1 MGDNEIV
8 LKRRT
13 VSFLLPGGAAVPT
26 GGYKV
31 VYEYANGLAERGWR
45 VRIVHPC
52 MLTHEEI
59 ETTRAAFILR
69 ARRWLGYQR
78 RRITGCYRPDRWFK
92 VSPEVEL
99 LCTRT
104 PDAHYM
110 PPSDIWVATWWYTAK
125 WVATYP
131 GVRAYLIQ
139 SLETWGGP
147 EADVIATWRLPLRK
161 VVISRWLQDFARS
174 LGEPAHYIPNG
185 LNFEDYGLDTAP
197 ERRDPHTVAMLY
209 HTSALKGSSDAF
221 KALQKAK
228 TKVPRLKVLVF
239 GVPPRP
245 VGLPSWMEYHQ
256 NPPQRTLRE
265 IYNRAAIFVSPSWT
279 EGWPL
284 PPAEALQC
292 GAALVA
298 TDIGGHREYALPGKT
313 ALLSPPKN
321 PDALAENVL
330 RLLESRDLRLRLARQ
345 GHSHIQQFTWDRA
358 VTSFESV
365 LQDALAQARNEPVP
379 LRHRREGS
387 TSVRVAG
394 FAEDSRAA
402 VSHPIR

>member
-1 MGDNEIV
+1 M
-8 LKRRT
+8 
-13 VSFLLPGGAAVPT
+13 PT

-31 VYEYANGLAERGWR
+31 AYEYANGLAERGWR
-45 VRIVHPC
+45 VRMVHPC
-52 MLTHEEI
+52 MLGHEEI
-59 ETTRAAFILR
+59 EAARAAFILR

-78 RRITGCYRPDRWFK
+78 RRITGCYRPDQWFK
-92 VSPEVEL
+92 VSPRVEL

-104 PDAHYM
+104 PDPRYM

-139 SLETWGGP
+139 HLETWGGP
-147 EADVIATWRLPLRK
+147 EVEVMATWKLPLQK
-161 VVISRWLQDFARS
+161 VVIARWLQDVARS
-174 LGEPAHYIPNG
+174 LGEPCHYIPNG
-185 LNFEDYGLDTAP
+185 LNFDDYRMDTSP
-197 ERRDPHTVAMLY
+197 EGRDPHTVAMLY
-209 HTSALKGSSDAF
+209 HASNWKGSADGF
-221 KALQKAK
+221 KSLHKAK
-228 TKVPRLKVLVF
+228 TKVPRLKALVF
-239 GVPPRP
+239 GVPARP
-245 VGLPSWMEYHQ
+245 PGLPSWVEYHQ
-256 NPPQRTLRE
+256 NPPQRTLRD
-265 IYNRAAIFVSPSWT
+265 IYNRAAVFVSPSWT

-298 TDIGGHREYALPGKT
+298 TDIGGHREYALPGET
-313 ALLSPPKN
+313 ALLSPPRN

-330 RLLESRDLRLRLARQ
+330 RLLENRELRLRLAHQ

-365 LQDALAQARNEPVP
+365 LQDALAQAGNEPAP
-379 LRHRREGS
+379 LRHSMEGNAS
-387 TSVRVAG
+387 ARLAG

-402 VSHPIR
+402 VFHPMR